1 VLTLH
6 QTPLSAASAETPV
19 YEVYEY
25 ASIKDYGTSV
35 VIRNI
40 NSFREVAGGF
50 KRGNPQKHSQAFILT
65 ENGFEDIPNDPGT
78 DFSTSYDLNDRNE
91 VVGAANTLTA
101 LRPFRY
107 SRQQGSPQLLTLL
120 PGNTGGIAYA
130 INDQGEAAGYS
141 SGENGQQAVWWSRG
155 NEVSLLPGLSESN
168 SRALGI
174 NDNGDI
180 VGSSTTDFNHAVIW
194 PNKGQVIDLG
204 TLPGF
209 TGSEALSISNNGN
222 IAGSATGTQAD
233 PNFSRAVLWKWN
245 KQTVLDLGAL
255 EEGGD
260 SRATDVNDRGQVV
273 GASSSGHGGSA
284 FIWTAD
290 EGMRDLNSLIGLPG
304 IVLTEALSINRQGD
318 ILAMG
323 HKQEESDHSGTHNH
337 QDHERPRQI
346 YVLRARP

>member
-1 VLTLH
+1 M
-6 QTPLSAASAETPV
+6 PV

-25 ASIKDYGTSV
+25 ASIEDYGTSV

-107 SRQQGSPQLLTLL
+107 SRQGSPQLLTLL
-120 PGNTGGIAYA
+120 PGDSGGIAYA

-141 SGENGQQAVWWSRG
+141 SGENGEQAAWWSRG
-155 NEVSLLPGLSESN
+155 NKVSLLRGLPESN

-180 VGSSTTDFNHAVIW
+180 VGTSTTDFDHAVIW
-194 PNKGQVIDLG
+194 PNKGQVTDLG

-222 IAGSATGTQAD
+222 IAGSAIGTQAA

-245 KQTVLDLGAL
+245 EQTILDLGAL
-255 EEGGD
+255 EQGGD
-260 SRATDVNDRGQVV
+260 SRAIDVNDRGQVV
-273 GASSSGHGGSA
+273 GASTSGHGGRA
-284 FIWTAD
+284 FIWTAN
-290 EGMRDLNSLIGLPG
+290 EGMRDLNSLVGLPG
-304 IVLTEALSINRQGD
+304 VILTEALSINRQGD
-318 ILAMG
+318 ILAIG
-323 HKQEESDHSGTHNH
+323 HEQDASEHDAGHDH
-337 QDHERPRQI
+337 QDHERPRKI
-346 YVLRARP
+346 YVLRARL